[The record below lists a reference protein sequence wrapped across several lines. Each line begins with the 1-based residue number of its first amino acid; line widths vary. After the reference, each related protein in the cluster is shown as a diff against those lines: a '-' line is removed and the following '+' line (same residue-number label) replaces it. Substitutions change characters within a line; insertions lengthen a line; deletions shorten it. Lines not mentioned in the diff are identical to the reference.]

1 MGIWE
6 CIAEHPDIDEDQEKS
21 SFEDWVGVIQMIGRY
36 RVFYL
41 KDQLIEITCPG
52 EESWHTQGSEM
63 SPMWLEQ
70 SNSI

>member
-1 MGIWE
+1 MTR
-6 CIAEHPDIDEDQEKS
+6 HD
-21 SFEDWVGVIQMIGRY
+21 

-41 KDQLIEITCPG
+41 KDQLTERTCPK

-70 SNSI
+70 SNSA